1 MLSDLSLKADE
12 NSLMDLFWK
21 TLNTILTLCEGQI
34 ESFIPLIILMISTL
48 TINNYLKSLLFQIY
62 PASIMK
68 LLTYF
73 M

>member
-34 ESFIPLIILMISTL
+34 ESFIPLIILMIST
-48 TINNYLKSLLFQIY
+48 
-62 PASIMK
+62 
-68 LLTYF
+68 
-73 M
+73 